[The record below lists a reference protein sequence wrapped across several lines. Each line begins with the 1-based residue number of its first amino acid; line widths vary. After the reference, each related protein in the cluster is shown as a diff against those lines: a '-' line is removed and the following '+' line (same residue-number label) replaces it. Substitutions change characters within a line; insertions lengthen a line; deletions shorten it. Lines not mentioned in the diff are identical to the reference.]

1 MPELP
6 PRPSAEHLR
15 KDAKRLARANG
26 IQLAA
31 AQRALAQ
38 SYGHRSWAA
47 LMRAVDEARAPR
59 DGDTARRDAALPML
73 AAVRAG
79 DHERVREL
87 LANGANPRIGDGRDL
102 PLHLAAR
109 RGDRELV
116 EILIAGGALGWQT
129 DGEGRTALDAA
140 KLGTSP
146 NRDAVVE
153 LLDRT
158 TIADPSFAAA
168 VRAIHSGDAAALD
181 RLLSARPSLLRERNV
196 GPEAYRM
203 AKRGDYFRDPKL
215 FWFIAN
221 NPNLIERLPDTIVD
235 VAEVMIRHGVEQA
248 DLDYALGLLMSSGAA
263 GEQRIPLMRV
273 LLRAGAVADRKAILA
288 TAAHWELEPL
298 RELVA
303 NHGYPY
309 DALLAAAFGDTSALE
324 RLLPG
329 AQPDDVQDA
338 FGLAVINRRVEAA
351 RLALDAGADVNAF
364 LPVHSH
370 STALHQ
376 AAALDDAEM
385 IAMLLERGA
394 RTDIRDTL
402 WDGTPLGWAV
412 FSRRQAAIELLQ
424 ATEAHDDGR

>member
-47 LMRAVDEARAPR
+47 LLRAVDEARAPR
-59 DGDTARRDAALPML
+59 DGDVGRRDAALPML

-79 DHERVREL
+79 DRERVRAF
-87 LANGANPRIGDGRDL
+87 LADGANPRVGDGRDL

-116 EILIAGGALGWQT
+116 EMLIVGGALGWQT

-146 NRDAVVE
+146 DRDAIVA
-153 LLDRT
+153 LLDRR
-158 TIADPSFAAA
+158 TIADPSFATA
-168 VRAIHSGDAAALD
+168 VRAIHSGDAATLD
-181 RLLSARPSLLRERNV
+181 RLLTARPSLLHERNV

-203 AKRGDYFRDPKL
+203 AKRSDYFRDPKL

-221 NPNLIERLPDTIVD
+221 NPNLVERLPDTIVD
-235 VAEVMIRHGVEQA
+235 VAEVMIRHRVEQA

-263 GEQRIPLMRV
+263 GEQKIPLMRV
-273 LLRAGAVADRKAILA
+273 LLGAGAVADRNAILA
-288 TAAHWELEPL
+288 TAAHWHPEPL
-298 RELVA
+298 HELVA
-303 NHGYPY
+303 NHGFPLGP
-309 DALLAAAFGDTSALE
+309 LLAATFGDTRALA
-324 RLLPG
+324 RLLP
-329 AQPDDVQDA
+329 AADARDVQDA

-351 RLALDAGADVNAF
+351 ELALDAGADVNAF

-376 AAALDDAEM
+376 AAALDDAKM

-402 WDGTPLGWAV
+402 WDGTPLGWAI
-412 FSRRQAAIELLQ
+412 FSGRQAAIELLER
-424 ATEAHDDGR
+424 AAAANDCR